1 MNVLL
6 GFALAIWG
14 IINIIS
20 PETGWHLSDGWKYR
34 DAEPSDEALVWGRI
48 SGVIMVIAGIYMMF
62 FMF

>member
-20 PETGWHLSDGWKYR
+20 PETGWHFADGWKYR
-34 DAEPSDEALVWGRI
+34 DAEPSDEALVWERI